1 MVAIPQTKRLA
12 SVAYEAMLATAGVHG
27 ADGVD

>member
-12 SVAYEAMLATAGVHG
+12 SVAYEGRATAGVHG